1 MTHIEFSRTRR
12 LLSLLLAGRLLESR
26 FSRLTRKAYM
36 IECPVYVEG
45 GKPPG
50 SWEYGDMANK
60 KIAQM
65 IAAITKLASGH
76 FRKPLQVGDLQVD

>member
-1 MTHIEFSRTRR
+1 
-12 LLSLLLAGRLLESR
+12 
-26 FSRLTRKAYM
+26 M